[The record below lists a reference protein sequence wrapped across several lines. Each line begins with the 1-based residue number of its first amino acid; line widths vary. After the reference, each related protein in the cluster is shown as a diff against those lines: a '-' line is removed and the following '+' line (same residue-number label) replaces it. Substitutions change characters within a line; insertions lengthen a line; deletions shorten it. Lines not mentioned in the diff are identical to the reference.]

1 MKKIIYAIFLSL
13 FLFGLCGNAEAK
25 KKKEVKKADKK
36 EIQTPYNKLFKG
48 KKAFTVDGLMKMHLM
63 DGKVYAEFPIELL
76 NRDLALTSSIEDIS
90 DNGEGVVGQFAG
102 RMNQFRFTLQDSM
115 LQARL
120 VLRYGVKNT
129 GMGKDADQ
137 IIERSNTPGVFQ
149 SYKIL
154 AYTPDKKA
162 VVVDMTGL
170 FLESSRFTNP
180 FPSYAGNSLYGFA
193 QRIHKFQSQ
202 RSELLGIRGND
213 NGMSVRCNLGF
224 NVDRLVLGSFVQ
236 AKDVP
241 VSVFWLSGE
250 IQKLLCAFRICPDIH
265 IIAEMV

>member
-1 MKKIIYAIFLSL
+1 MMKKIIYAIFLSL

-102 RMNQFRFTLQDSM
+102 RMNQFRFTLHDSR

-120 VLRYGVKNT
+120 VLR
-129 GMGKDADQ
+129 
-137 IIERSNTPGVFQ
+137 
-149 SYKIL
+149 
-154 AYTPDKKA
+154 
-162 VVVDMTGL
+162 
-170 FLESSRFTNP
+170 
-180 FPSYAGNSLYGFA
+180 
-193 QRIHKFQSQ
+193 
-202 RSELLGIRGND
+202 
-213 NGMSVRCNLGF
+213 
-224 NVDRLVLGSFVQ
+224 
-236 AKDVP
+236 
-241 VSVFWLSGE
+241 
-250 IQKLLCAFRICPDIH
+250 
-265 IIAEMV
+265 